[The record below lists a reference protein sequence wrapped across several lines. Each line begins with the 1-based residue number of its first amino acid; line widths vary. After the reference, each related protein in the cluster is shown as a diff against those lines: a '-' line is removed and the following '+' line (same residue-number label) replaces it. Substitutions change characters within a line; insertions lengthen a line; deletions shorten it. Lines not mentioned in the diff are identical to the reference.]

1 MGGSGSGFPYPSSS
15 AEDFAKKIRDAE
27 QEEKNQVYDI
37 EINELLSKTLIKANE
52 RDADKIN
59 DYLNNIAKAI
69 ELGIEG
75 TLNIR
80 YGGSVAKHTYVDGL
94 SDVDTL
100 ALINDTSLIGKTP
113 TEVKNLFAEK
123 IRTKYPNAEVTVGN
137 LAVTIKYHDKSEI
150 QILPAIKTTRGYKIQ
165 SAKSADDW
173 SRINPETFAKA
184 LRSVNIKM
192 QGKMIPIIKL
202 VKSILSQLPDRRK
215 MTGYHIEASAIE
227 VFKHYNGP
235 KNNKEMLKH
244 FFEQSSKVV
253 LNPIK
258 DKTGQSAHVDGYLGN
273 KNSIFRQL
281 VSDSLSIISRRIQN
295 ADATSN
301 SIFWRELLGR

>member
-1 MGGSGSGFPYPSSS
+1 MGGSGSGFPYTSSS
-15 AEDFAKKIRDAE
+15 AEELAKKIRDAE
-27 QEEKNQVYDI
+27 QEEKNHLFDI
-37 EINELLSKTLIKANE
+37 EVNELLSQTLLKAND
-52 RDADKIN
+52 RDANKIN
-59 DYLNNIAKAI
+59 DYLNNITKAI

-94 SDVDTL
+94 SDIDTL
-100 ALINDTSLIGKTP
+100 ALINDTSLIGKSP
-113 TEVKNLFAEK
+113 SEVKNLFAEK
-123 IRTKYPNAEVTVGN
+123 IRKKYPNAEITVGN
-137 LAVTIKYHDKSEI
+137 LAVTIKYPDKSEI
-150 QILPAIKTTRGYKIQ
+150 QILPAIKTARGYKIQ
-165 SAKSADDW
+165 SAKSADKW
-173 SRINPETFAKA
+173 SRINPETFVKS

-227 VFKHYNGP
+227 VFKNYGGP

-244 FFEQSSKVV
+244 FFENASRIV

-258 DKTGQSAHVDGYLGN
+258 DKTGQSAHVDGYLGA
-273 KNSIFRQL
+273 KNSILRQL

-301 SIFWRELLGR
+301 STFWKELLGT

>member
-15 AEDFAKKIRDAE
+15 AEDLAKKIRDAE
-27 QEEKNQVYDI
+27 QEEKNHVFDI
-37 EINELLSKTLIKANE
+37 EVNELLSKTLLKANE
-52 RDADKIN
+52 RDAEKIN

-69 ELGIEG
+69 ELGVEG

-113 TEVKNLFAEK
+113 TEVKTLFAEK
-123 IRTKYPNAEVTVGN
+123 IRKKYPDAEITVGN
-137 LAVTIKYHDKSEI
+137 LAVTIKYDDKSEI
-150 QILPAIKTTRGYKIQ
+150 QILPAIKTSKGYKIQ
-165 SAKSADDW
+165 SAQSTDKW
-173 SRINPETFAKA
+173 SRINPESFAKA

-202 VKSILSQLPDRRK
+202 VKSILLKLPERRK

-227 VFKHYNGP
+227 VFKNYNGP

-273 KNSIFRQL
+273 KNSIPRQL

-301 SIFWRELLGR
+301 SMFWRELLGT

>member
-15 AEDFAKKIRDAE
+15 AEDLAKKIRDAE
-27 QEEKNQVYDI
+27 QEEKNHVFDI
-37 EINELLSKTLIKANE
+37 EVNELLSKTLLKANE
-52 RDADKIN
+52 RDAEKIN

-113 TEVKNLFAEK
+113 TEVKTLFAEK
-123 IRTKYPNAEVTVGN
+123 IRKKYPDAEITVGN
-137 LAVTIKYHDKSEI
+137 LAVTIKYDDKSEI
-150 QILPAIKTTRGYKIQ
+150 QILPAIKTSKGYKIQ
-165 SAKSADDW
+165 SAQSTDKW
-173 SRINPETFAKA
+173 SRINPESFAKA

-202 VKSILSQLPDRRK
+202 VKSILLKLPERRK

-227 VFKHYNGP
+227 VFKNYNGP

-273 KNSIFRQL
+273 KNSIPRQL

-295 ADATSN
+295 ADATTN
-301 SIFWRELLGR
+301 SMFWRELLGT